1 MSTLHRNL
9 TRIGATVTIAG
20 SGLFLVA
27 AFLPI
32 SRVFPEPSP
41 AKKLEIIEA
50 DPGQWLVA
58 QVMFALGAVLTV
70 IGIVLFAYSFRHEPF
85 PWLGWTSAIL
95 LAVGVVPW
103 VWGVSAR
110 AADPASF
117 AEGLQ
122 PPWRNLMYFL
132 LTEVGLGVFGAALL
146 AARGPAWLGWLVMAA
161 MAALAAV
168 TLVFGDIAPFFFYA
182 VTLLVGIVFLAR
194 RTPGRIPGGMTP
206 PDRGLGSHA
215 LE

>member
-1 MSTLHRNL
+1 MSTLRRNL

-20 SGLFLVA
+20 SVPFLVA

-58 QVMFALGAVLTV
+58 QVMFAL
-70 IGIVLFAYSFRHEPF
+70 
-85 PWLGWTSAIL
+85 
-95 LAVGVVPW
+95 
-103 VWGVSAR
+103 
-110 AADPASF
+110 PASF

-122 PPWRNLMYFL
+122 PPWRNLRYVL

-146 AARGPAWLGWLVMAA
+146 ATRGPAWLGWLVMAA

-194 RTPGRIPGGMTP
+194 RTPRPDSGRN
-206 PDRGLGSHA
+206 DA
-215 LE
+215 A